1 MELPVEYSLLILNNF
16 MKLLDHKISSDD
28 NLLKCV
34 AVKELAC
41 RKYMQKSR
49 SLTPSIELFLD
60 FEKCNQNLTDWEE
73 MISMSSCNHN
83 IIANS
88 TFSWWSAYLNENND
102 KIVCYPSLWFGNEL
116 QNQIITMQS
125 EHNQTLQSL
134 IPKIGNGNTTNSHN
148 NIINVQMFLNENC
161 ADAMSIQN
169 FAKQLCVT
177 MDDLTKNKMDCL
189 TNVVLKNL
197 RPLSLTERPF
207 HCTNV
212 NTKAWFVK
220 DENQGWEEDNGE
232 KLIKNAEIGIQKK
245 WLNEFESQ
253 YPNWMSND
261 MQKDKYVQIAGSTSS
276 ELPEKIKFKILREL
290 SAEVPLSK
298 EIIIC

>member
-1 MELPVEYSLLILNNF
+1 ML
-16 MKLLDHKISSDD
+16 
-28 NLLKCV
+28 
-34 AVKELAC
+34 VKKFNKDVFKFHC
-41 RKYMQKSR
+41 
-49 SLTPSIELFLD
+49 
-60 FEKCNQNLTDWEE
+60 EKCNYHGNRKSQYERHLHSKKHLNVNASKIASKKVHYECACGKKYVHDSSYYRHKLKCDFNKKISQIEEQENLSNSNIFELLQKTIIQNNSLKDE
-73 MISMSSCNHN
+73 MITIKNN
-83 IIANS
+83 YENS
-88 TFSWWSAYLNENND
+88 IKE
-102 KIVCYPSLWFGNEL
+102 
-116 QNQIITMQS
+116 
-125 EHNQTLQSL
+125 QTKVIQDI

-148 NIINVQMFLNENC
+148 NIINVQMFLNEKC

-253 YPNWMSND
+253 YPNWMSNET
-261 MQKDKYVQIAGSTSS
+261 QKDKYVQIAGSASS
-276 ELPEKIKFKILREL
+276 ELPEKIKLKILREL
-290 SAEVPLSK
+290 GVEVPLSK

>member
-1 MELPVEYSLLILNNF
+1 MIKKKFQKIGQKFHCEICDYSSERKSQFERHCDTI
-16 MKLLDHKISSDD
+16 KHKRLTMIKNDNKKVPKCFTCNCGKIYKYQSGISRHKKICS
-28 NLLKCV
+28 K
-34 AVKELAC
+34 
-41 RKYMQKSR
+41 
-49 SLTPSIELFLD
+49 I
-60 FEKCNQNLTDWEE
+60 
-73 MISMSSCNHN
+73 
-83 IIANS
+83 
-88 TFSWWSAYLNENND
+88 NENILENIENKND
-102 KIVCYPSLWFGNEL
+102 EKNEKNENIPDMFKTIINENKKL
-116 QNQIITMQS
+116 QNQIITMQN

-261 MQKDKYVQIAGSTSS
+261 TQKDKYVQIAGSASS
-276 ELPEKIKFKILREL
+276 ELPEKIKLKILREL

-298 EIIIC
+298 DIISC

>member
-1 MELPVEYSLLILNNF
+1 ML
-16 MKLLDHKISSDD
+16 
-28 NLLKCV
+28 
-34 AVKELAC
+34 
-41 RKYMQKSR
+41 QKKNQKN
-49 SLTPSIELFLD
+49 ECKFYC
-60 FEKCNQNLTDWEE
+60 EKCDYSTAKKTLWIRHLDTKKHKTEKCYIDATKKVHTCKCGKKYKHHSSFYRHKKICKDFNEKIEE
-73 MISMSSCNHN
+73 N
-83 IIANS
+83 IEINK
-88 TFSWWSAYLNENND
+88 NENNENIPD
-102 KIVCYPSLWFGNEL
+102 MFKTIINENKKL
-116 QNQIITMQS
+116 QDQIITMQS
-125 EHNQTLQSL
+125 EHTATLQCL
-134 IPKIGNGNTTNSHN
+134 IPKIGNTTNSHN
-148 NIINVQMFLNENC
+148 NIINVQMFLNDKC

-197 RPLSLTERPF
+197 QPLSLTERPF

-276 ELPEKIKFKILREL
+276 ELPEKIKLKILREL
-290 SAEVPLSK
+290 GVEVPLSK